1 MKYFIIIVP
10 LFLLLSCDSD
20 NEIIGEWQIID
31 VQLDEMDTIG
41 LAGFVFVAL
50 SEQFPR
56 PTVLRLDADSV
67 YMFADNEKIISE
79 SCHIISKEN
88 RFYQLKVGEEDASF
102 KLEHKERAVFF
113 VKNMTYF
120 LERF

>member
-1 MKYFIIIVP
+1 M
-10 LFLLLSCDSD
+10 SCHKEK
-20 NEIIGEWQIID
+20 EIIGKWQIVD
-31 VQLDEMDTIG
+31 VQLEEVDTIG
-41 LAGFVFVAL
+41 LAGFVFTTL
-50 SEQFPR
+50 SEEFPR